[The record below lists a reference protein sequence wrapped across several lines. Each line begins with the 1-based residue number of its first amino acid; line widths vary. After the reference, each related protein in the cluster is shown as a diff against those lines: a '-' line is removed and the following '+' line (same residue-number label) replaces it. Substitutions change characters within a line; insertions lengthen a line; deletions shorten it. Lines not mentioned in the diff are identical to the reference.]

1 MEFFEV
7 IKKRHCVR
15 KFAPDKAVSDEDIE
29 KIIDAGKKA
38 PSAGG
43 FYPTRFSV
51 IKKKD
56 FDKLGGAIP
65 ERMHWFKDASVVLV
79 VWSDPKETINQYQE
93 RGENLYIIQDA
104 AAAAENIFL
113 AVTALGLATCWIGTF
128 DDEKLKDFLKLKGN
142 QRPFVIMP
150 IGYEK

>member
-15 KFAPDKAVSDEDIE
+15 KFDPNKTVSDEDIA

-43 FYPTRFSV
+43 LYPTRFSV
-51 IKKKD
+51 IKKND
-56 FDKLGGAIP
+56 FEELG
-65 ERMHWFKDASVVLV
+65 ETVHQEWFKDASVVLI
-79 VWSDPKETINQYQE
+79 VWSDPQETIARYGQ
-93 RGENLYIIQDA
+93 RGENSYIIQDA

-113 AVTALGLATCWIGTF
+113 AITALSLATCWIGTF
-128 DDEKLKDFLKLKGN
+128 DDEKLAAFLRLKPG
-142 QRPFVIMP
+142 QRPYVVMP
-150 IGYEK
+150 VGYEK